1 MLARSK
7 NEEPKR
13 ISPAERTYRFSSS
26 IRLEAAKIGSLAR
39 VVLPLLLR
47 PNITVKGRRLSRV
60 YALNARYP
68 SHSTTCSATM
78 SPLCRRVM
86 TASSSIW
93 SHVTGR
99 SCQCVTTAVGHAQR
113 LSRYVTIVRPS
124 TAPLACQYA
133 GLGYAGA
140 SQIVSDAATG
150 RISALREPAVV
161 YPARRPCGRVLTAAR
176 RVPRGERPVLTAW
189 RPRGA
194 VDGCRG
200 IPATTGWRGRGPRR

>member
-78 SPLCRRVM
+78 SPLVSPGNDCVVLHLVTRYR
-86 TASSSIW
+86 SIL
-93 SHVTGR
+93 SVCHDGGR
-99 SCQCVTTAVGHAQR
+99 PR
-113 LSRYVTIVRPS
+113 
-124 TAPLACQYA
+124 
-133 GLGYAGA
+133 
-140 SQIVSDAATG
+140 AAT
-150 RISALREPAVV
+150 ITLRYDRPAQHGAACM
-161 YPARRPCGRVLTAAR
+161 PIRRPGVRGCQPDCQR
-176 RVPRGERPVLTAW
+176 RRDRQDLCAP
-189 RPRGA
+189 
-194 VDGCRG
+194 
-200 IPATTGWRGRGPRR
+200 